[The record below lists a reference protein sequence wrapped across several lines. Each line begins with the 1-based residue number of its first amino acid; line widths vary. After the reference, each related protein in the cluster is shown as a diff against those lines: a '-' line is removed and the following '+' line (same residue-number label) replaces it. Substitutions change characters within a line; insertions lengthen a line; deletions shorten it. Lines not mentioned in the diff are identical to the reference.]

1 MNEYEHVEESRP
13 EDFEVVEMVGV
24 LRKVEAAGQLAESAA
39 QTTSPSTA
47 IP

>member
-1 MNEYEHVEESRP
+1 MNEYEESRP

-24 LRKVEAAGQLAESAA
+24 LKKVEAAGHLGDSAA